1 MGGEFSERSL
11 QICKDFL
18 QTAVIIDDRFLTQPQ
33 TSPVALANV
42 PGRKNKPIIQVERK
56 TDTSRGALNANSLVK
71 SFATHGIICGTL
83 NFSEYIQDSI
93 AFLNIAKRADIVII
107 DWEME
112 EEKNGKHAL
121 GLISNLLNDD
131 LLSPQT
137 FRLISIYTGAE
148 DLSLIS
154 ESIQKHLKDVHSV
167 EVDVQDQGLHLRYHS
182 ITIIICAK
190 DEHGIPDHFK
200 TSVVDE
206 QALPDRLISC
216 FSQSIH
222 GILPNTALAALTAI
236 RHSTHKLLALFDKD
250 LDYAFLTHRASLP
263 KPDDA
268 SSHLE
273 TLIAEEIESI
283 LSSYGCIG
291 SNASFKEIKNWILE
305 NFNITHKF
313 TCTDGILDRNTIIN
327 CLKTGIHKNKI
338 SIKGGKN
345 KLYKKF
351 SHLLCG
357 NADKAIKSD
366 IGLSKLSVF
375 KTRYKNSLPHLT
387 AGVIL
392 QQQKDKSLWVCI
404 QPKCDSVRLEKKSKN
419 FPLLPIKIGV
429 GGENTATLPRLRDCD
444 NDLFCNILIHPRHCR
459 SVEFKSARKDQGQV
473 FPKCVKGHWI
483 FLTNESIQFQFVAE
497 LKNEISQNI
506 LNDFASTTARVGTNP
521 SEWLRQSGL
530 EK

>member
-1 MGGEFSERSL
+1 VGCEFSERSL
-11 QICKDFL
+11 QVCKDFL
-18 QTAVIIDDRFLTQPQ
+18 QTAVIIDDRFLSQPQ
-33 TSPVALANV
+33 TTPVALANV
-42 PGRKNKPIIQVERK
+42 PGRRNRPKIRAEGK
-56 TDTSRGALNANSLVK
+56 TDTNRGALNANRLIK
-71 SFATHGIICGTL
+71 SFAIHGIICGTL
-83 NFSEYIQDSI
+83 NFKEYKQDSI
-93 AFLNIAKRADIVII
+93 AFLKIAKRADIVII

-121 GLISNLLNDD
+121 GLISNLLKDD
-131 LLSPQT
+131 LLSPQR

-148 DLSLIS
+148 DLSSIS
-154 ESIQKHLKDVHSV
+154 ESTQKHLKDVHSV
-167 EVDVQDQGLHLRYHS
+167 EVVVRDQGLHLKYHS

-190 DEHGIPDHFK
+190 DEHGIPAHFR

-206 QALPDRLISC
+206 QELPDRLISC

-273 TLIAEEIESI
+273 TLIAEEMQSI
-283 LSSYGCIG
+283 LSSYGCVG
-291 SNASFKEIKNWILE
+291 SNASFKTINNWLSE
-305 NFNITHKF
+305 KYNITHQF
-313 TCTDGILDRNTIIN
+313 TCTDGTLDRNTIVS
-327 CLKTGIHKNKI
+327 CLKMGIQNNII
-338 SIKGGKN
+338 SLKGGKN
-345 KLYKKF
+345 KLYKRF

-357 NADKAIKSD
+357 DANTAIKSD
-366 IGLSKLSVF
+366 IRLSKLSVL

-404 QPKCDSVRLEKKSKN
+404 QPKCDSVRLEKKSKK
-419 FPLLPIKIGV
+419 FPLLPIKIGA
-429 GGENTATLPRLRDCD
+429 GGDNTATLPRLRDCD
-444 NDLFCNILIHPRHCR
+444 NDLFCNILIHPKHCR
-459 SVEFKSARKDQGQV
+459 SVEFKSARKDQNQV

-483 FLTNESIQFQFVAE
+483 FLTKESIQFQFVAE

-521 SEWLRQSGL
+521 SEWLRKSGL
-530 EK
+530 ER